1 MELRAGNSKT
11 YDFNENI
18 AINLVTAERAK
29 NQAFLDAYVND
40 ALLFIFNR
48 NNTAIEKMLI
58 DMCHQNDIDPLEI
71 KSDPYGKFLLMHG
84 IKQWEKRHC
93 VLFGNFDLYKL
104 KYDYK
109 ENALVDEN
117 GKTIIDKEVYNELS
131 VLFCYICNVPNT
143 KRRNIRMSKKRKE
156 ANDDNS

>member
-1 MELRAGNSKT
+1 MELRANTSKN

-18 AINLVTAERAK
+18 TINLVTAERAK

-48 NNTAIEKMLI
+48 NNTAIEQMLI
-58 DMCHQNDIDPLEI
+58 DMCDKKDIDPAEI
-71 KSDPYGKFLLMHG
+71 KVDPYGKFLAMHG
-84 IKQWEKRHC
+84 MKQWKKQHC
-93 VLFGNFDLYKL
+93 VLFDNFDLYKL

-109 ENALVDEN
+109 RNALVDEN
-117 GKTIIDKEVYNELS
+117 GKVIIDKEIYNELS

-143 KRRNIRMSKKRKE
+143 KRRNIRMNKKRKE
-156 ANDDNS
+156 ETNDNS